1 MFKLSLSAGHYYYTL
16 GKRCDE
22 RFDKNKTREWVLN
35 DRICDKI
42 EDKLKA
48 YDGIEVLRLDD
59 TTGQKGISLLAR
71 SNASNK
77 WGATLYLAIHHNA
90 GINGGSGGGV
100 VSYTY
105 TKPSDDEKDWQKLF
119 YNAIIEKTGLKGNRA
134 TPLAK
139 ANLHECREPKAPAIL
154 LECGFMDSKTDVP
167 VILTEDFAEKV
178 ASACV
183 EVIVKKANLKPKKE
197 TEAKTEEQTTDYI
210 TYTVKKGDSLWKI
223 AKTYLGNGSKYT
235 EIAALNNIKDN
246 FIYAGLT
253 IKIPTKKAVNS
264 KIQVGSSVVVKA
276 GAKTYTGG
284 GLASYVYKR
293 THIVKELKNDRAVIT
308 YKGVTVCA
316 INIKD
321 LALA

>member
-16 GKRCDE
+16 GKRCMKKL
-22 RFDKNKTREWVLN
+22 DKNETREWVLN

-42 EDKLKA
+42 EEKLKA
-48 YDGIEVLRLDD
+48 YDGIEILRLDD
-59 TTGQKGISLLAR
+59 TTGKKGISLLAR

-77 WGATLYLAIHHNA
+77 WGASLYLAIHHNA

-100 VSYTY
+100 MSYTY
-105 TKPSDDEKDWQKLF
+105 TKPTTEEKEWQKLF
-119 YNAIIEKTGLKGNRA
+119 YDAIIKNTGLKGNRA

-167 VILTEDFAEKV
+167 IILTENFAEKV
-178 ASACV
+178 AKACV
-183 EVIVKKANLKPKKE
+183 EVIVKKAKLKAKKV
-197 TEAKTEEQTTDYI
+197 TEVKTEVKTGDYI
-210 TYTVKKGDSLWKI
+210 TYTVKKGDSLWNI
-223 AKTYLGNGSKYT
+223 AKAYLGNGSKYT
-235 EIAALNNIKDN
+235 EIVKLNNIKNN

-253 IKIPTKKAVNS
+253 LKIPTKKANNS
-264 KIQVGSSVVVKA
+264 KIKEGSNVVVKA

-316 INIKD
+316 INVKD
-321 LALA
+321 LTLA